1 MQLKL
6 EFNLN
11 ECEQK
16 ITKNLTAS
24 LSMHIYLSGFITEI
38 FNHVIYPYK
47 LGFIS
52 ALYRNGNH
60 QKGLII
66 VKSAFVFIILYT
78 AFPCLN

>member
-1 MQLKL
+1 MIKKMQLKL

-47 LGFIS
+47 LGF
-52 ALYRNGNH
+52 
-60 QKGLII
+60 
-66 VKSAFVFIILYT
+66 
-78 AFPCLN
+78 